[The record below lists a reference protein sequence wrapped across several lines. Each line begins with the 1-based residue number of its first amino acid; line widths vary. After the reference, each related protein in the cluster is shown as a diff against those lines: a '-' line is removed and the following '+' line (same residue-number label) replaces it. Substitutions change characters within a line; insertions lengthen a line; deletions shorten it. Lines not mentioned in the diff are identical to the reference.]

1 MAAEFQRVA
10 GCLGRA
16 RAKINLTLHVRGRRA
31 DGYHD
36 LESLVVFAGVSDALA
51 LTPKGEGG
59 YALTVDGAGDLGPA
73 EDNLVLRAARA
84 IAPEGR
90 GHFRLVKNLPV
101 ASGMGGGSADAA
113 AALRLVAGEAA
124 LNLRA
129 ETIGADVPV
138 CIASR
143 ARMMRGVGEALGPA
157 LDVAPLYAV
166 LVNPRIAV
174 ATADVFRALGL
185 KPGDAFDR
193 TPHPELSGDMRALLL
208 RTRNDLE
215 QPAIA
220 VAPVIGDVLDAL
232 REQDGIDLARMSGSG
247 ATCFGIFVDRRTAV
261 QAARALRSTHP
272 DWWVRVTILR

>member
-10 GCLGRA
+10 RCLGRA

-51 LTPKGEGG
+51 LTPKDEGD
-59 YALTVDGAGDLGPA
+59 YTLNVDGAGDLGPA

-84 IAPEGR
+84 IAPAGR

-113 AALRLVAGEAA
+113 AALRLVAGESA

-143 ARMMRGVGEALGPA
+143 ARMMRGVGEALGPV
-157 LDVAPLYAV
+157 LDVAPLHAV
-166 LVNPRIAV
+166 LVNPRTAV

-185 KPGDAFDR
+185 KPGDDFDR

-220 VAPVIGDVLDAL
+220 VAPVIGDVLNAL

-247 ATCFGIFVDRRTAV
+247 ATCFGIFVDRCTAV
-261 QAARALRSTHP
+261 HAARALRSTHP